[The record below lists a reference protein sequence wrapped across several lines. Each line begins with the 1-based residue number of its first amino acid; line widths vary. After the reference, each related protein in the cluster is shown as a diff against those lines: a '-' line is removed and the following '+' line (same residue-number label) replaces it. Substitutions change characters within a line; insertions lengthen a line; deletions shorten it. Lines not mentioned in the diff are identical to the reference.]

1 MHETMHLKP
10 TIIVAAI
17 LVCLGLAYLA
27 GRTGGPQQAA
37 PDRPPGFETSKPGQP
52 PAVR

>member
-1 MHETMHLKP
+1 MHLKP

-17 LVCLGLAYLA
+17 LACLGLAYLA

-37 PDRPPGFETSKPGQP
+37 PDRPPGFEASKRGDAPSG
-52 PAVR
+52 R